1 MKRKCKITGIAVRGD
16 QNIKVKELEKIT
28 RYMYLRMQL
37 QKLQNVK
44 ATFILVAVG
53 ALGAVSQERE
63 SYLKTIGIP
72 IVISCL
78 QKAAFILGRAFDIS
92 DRG

>member
-28 RYMYLRMQL
+28 RYKYLRMQL

-72 IVISCL
+72 IFISCL
-78 QKAAFILGRAFDIS
+78 QKAAFILGGVFDIS
-92 DRG
+92 DCG